1 MGASSVT
8 YSPAAKPSRE
18 MFRLC
23 TRVRGMPMKLVPH
36 NGLTQGAYY
45 GDDAQMATNY
55 PLARLRDPAT
65 GKVTYCRTRD
75 YSTMGVATGAAIVD
89 TTFTVPASLPI
100 GQYQL
105 AVVANGIASDEVA
118 VTVDTGSGRAQYA
131 VARYDN
137 GTASGTVTA
146 SGWPTRSDR
155 AN

>member
-1 MGASSVT
+1 
-8 YSPAAKPSRE
+8 
-18 MFRLC
+18 
-23 TRVRGMPMKLVPH
+23 MKLVPH

-118 VTVDTGSGRAQYA
+118 VTVDTGSGRAQYR
-131 VARYDN
+131 ARRPVRQRH
-137 GTASGTVTA
+137 GHPLVTTSTA